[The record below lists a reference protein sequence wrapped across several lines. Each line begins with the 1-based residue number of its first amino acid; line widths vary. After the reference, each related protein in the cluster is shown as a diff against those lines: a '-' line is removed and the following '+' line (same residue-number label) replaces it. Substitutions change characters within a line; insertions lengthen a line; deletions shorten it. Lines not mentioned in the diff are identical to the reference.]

1 MEIRLNRTDEIATR
15 LALVE
20 ERVAAL
26 ERGKFP
32 SAH

>member
-1 MEIRLNRTDEIATR
+1 MNRTDEIATR
-15 LALVE
+15 LSLIE

-32 SAH
+32 TSH